1 MQRCDDGTIIN
12 RWHRH
17 AYANHPL
24 DLGTQHLLTATMPLS
39 QESDARSLI
48 FVRAAGKDESM
59 KIEQVPG
66 KFLRSPPP
74 AAANIA
80 REVHN
85 LI

>member
-1 MQRCDDGTIIN
+1 VQRCNDGTIIN

-48 FVRAAGKDESM
+48 FVRGRQGRIDEDRAGS
-59 KIEQVPG
+59 
-66 KFLRSPPP
+66 R
-74 AAANIA
+74 
-80 REVHN
+80 
-85 LI
+85 